1 MAVFTEAITVSDPI
15 GLHARPAGQL
25 VKLAQRTQQE
35 IKVGTNPDDLRAIS
49 GPLAILALKVKHGE
63 KLLVQVECGNTEQSK
78 ELFAQIREI
87 LEGSR

>member
-1 MAVFTEAITVSDPI
+1 MAVFTEAISVADPI

-25 VKLAQRTQQE
+25 VKLAQQTQLE
-35 IKVGTNPDDLRAIS
+35 IRVGTKPDELNAIS

-63 KLLVQVECGNTEQSK
+63 KLLVQVECETLERSQ
-78 ELFAQIREI
+78 EIFAQIREI